1 MAYEG
6 YQFLKIRVDR
16 GVAFVTIDNPPIN
29 LLTLELAAELVRLG
43 GEILAD
49 DAVKVTVF
57 DSANPDFFI
66 AHFDVNV
73 LVFLGGE
80 RLPPSPELND
90 LVKATEIFRRMPKVS
105 MAKIEGRARG
115 GGSEFVLGL
124 DMRFGAIGKAILGQP
139 EVGVGIIP
147 GGGGTQRLPRLMGQA
162 RALEVVLGGGDFDAE
177 TAERYGYINRALPS
191 DELTPFVEDLA
202 YRIASFPAEAITL
215 GKKSVQNV
223 GEMSVAEG
231 LWEETNLFIESIRS
245 EPAQARMKKFM
256 ELGGQTREVELDL
269 QDLVKVLGGEE
280 G

>member
-1 MAYEG
+1 
-6 YQFLKIRVDR
+6 
-16 GVAFVTIDNPPIN
+16 VTIDNPPIN
-29 LLTLELAAELVRLG
+29 LLSLELAAELVRLG

-49 DAVKVTVF
+49 DDVKVTVF

-73 LVFLGGE
+73 LVMLGGQP
-80 RLPPSPELND
+80 LPPSPELND

-105 MAKIEGRARG
+105 IAKIAGRTRG

-124 DMRFGAIGKAILGQP
+124 DMRFGAIGKALLAQP

-162 RALEVVLGGGDFDAE
+162 RALEVVLGCGDFDAE
-177 TAERYGYINRALPS
+177 TAERYGYINRALPPE
-191 DELTPFVEDLA
+191 ELTPFVEDLA
-202 YRIASFPAEAITL
+202 YRIASFPAEAIAL
-215 GKKSVQNV
+215 GKKSVQNAV
-223 GEMSVAEG
+223 EMSVVEG

-245 EPAQARMKKFM
+245 APAQARMKKFM
-256 ELGGQTREVELDL
+256 QLGGQTREVELDL
-269 QDLVKVLGGEE
+269 QDLVKVLGDGE

>member
-6 YQFLKIRVDR
+6 YQFLRIRVDR
-16 GVAFVTIDNPPIN
+16 GVAFVAIDNPPIN
-29 LLTLELAAELVRLG
+29 LLTLELASELVRLG

-57 DSANPDFFI
+57 ESANPDFFI

-73 LVFLGGE
+73 LVMLGGQP
-80 RLPPSPELND
+80 LPPSPELND

-105 MAKIEGRARG
+105 IAKIEGRARG

-162 RALEVVLGGGDFDAE
+162 RALEVILGCGDFDAE
-177 TAERYGYINRALPS
+177 TAAAYGYINRALPPE
-191 DELTPFVEDLA
+191 ELTPFVEDLA
-202 YRIASFPAEAITL
+202 YRIADFPAEAILL
-215 GKKSVQNV
+215 GKKSVRNAA
-223 GEMSVAEG
+223 EMSVVEG

-245 EPAQARMKKFM
+245 TPAQARMKKFM
-256 ELGGQTREVELDL
+256 EIGGQTREVELDL
-269 QDLVKVLGGEE
+269 QGFVKVLGE

>member
-6 YQFLKIRVDR
+6 YQFLKIHVDR

-29 LLTLELAAELVRLG
+29 LLTLELCAELVRLG

-57 DSANPDFFI
+57 DSANPEFFI

-73 LVFLGGE
+73 LVMLGGQP
-80 RLPPSPELND
+80 LPPSPELND
-90 LVKATEIFRRMPKVS
+90 LVKATETFRRMPKVS
-105 MAKIEGRARG
+105 IAKIEGRARG

-162 RALEVVLGGGDFDAE
+162 RALEVVLGCGDFDAE
-177 TAERYGYINRALPS
+177 TAERYGYINRALPPDDLS
-191 DELTPFVEDLA
+191 AFVEDLA
-202 YRIASFPAEAITL
+202 YRIAGFPAEAITL
-215 GKKSVQNV
+215 GKKSVQNAA
-223 GEMSVAEG
+223 EMSVVEG

-245 EPAQARMKKFM
+245 APAQARMKKFM
-256 ELGGQTREVELDL
+256 ELGGQTREVELDV
-269 QDLVKVLGGEE
+269 QGLVKALGE

>member
-105 MAKIEGRARG
+105 IAKIEGRARG

-124 DMRFGAIGKAILGQP
+124 DMRFGAIGKAILAQP

-162 RALEVVLGGGDFDAE
+162 RALEVVLGCGDFDAE
-177 TAERYGYINRALPS
+177 TAERYGYINRALPP
-191 DELTPFVEDLA
+191 EEMTPFVDDLA
-202 YRIASFPAEAITL
+202 YRIASFPAEAIAL

-223 GEMSVAEG
+223 GEMSVVEG
-231 LWEETNLFIESIRS
+231 LWEETNLFTESIRS
-245 EPAQARMKKFM
+245 APAQARMKKFI

-269 QDLVKVLGGEE
+269 QDLVKELGAE
-280 G
+280 